1 MRNNK
6 ICIIGLGY
14 VGLPLA
20 FNLSKHFE
28 LIGFD
33 SSKKRILDLKDN
45 VDQTNEIKTS
55 ELKKA
60 KISFTYETKD
70 IQECNIYIV
79 TVPTPI
85 DSKNN
90 PQITSL
96 ISVTKMIASFL
107 KNNDLI
113 IYESTVFPGCTE
125 EILIPLIE
133 KISKKKLNKN
143 FYVGYSPERID
154 PGFSKYKLSNQIK
167 VISGSNEQTVARIGK
182 IYKRIIKKGIFVAK
196 NIRVAEAA
204 KIIENTQRDINIA
217 FINEVSMLFHKMK
230 INTNEV
236 LKAANTKWNFL
247 NFKPGLVGGH
257 CIGVDPYYLKFK
269 ALKEGFRPK
278 LISSGRSINDFMPK
292 FIFKEIKKEVEKKK
306 KRLKNLKILFLGI
319 TFKENCNDFRNS
331 KAISLLKLLKKNN
344 DIDIFDNLVNK
355 NLLAEKEKIKLI
367 SKISKKN
374 FYDVIIVSV
383 PHNKI
388 KSFKIDFLKKLCK
401 KSGIIID
408 IKSIYSKEQVEWQL

>member
-6 ICIIGLGY
+6 ICVIGLGY

-85 DSKNN
+85 NSKNN

-96 ISVTKMIASFL
+96 ISVTKMIASHL

-143 FYVGYSPERID
+143 FHVGYSPERID
-154 PGFSKYKLSNQIK
+154 PGYSKYKLSNQIK
-167 VISGSNEQTVARIGK
+167 VISGSSKQTVARIGK
-182 IYKRIIKKGIFVAK
+182 IYKTIIKKGIFVAE
-196 NIRVAEAA
+196 NIKVAEAA

-230 INTNEV
+230 ISTNEV

-306 KRLKNLKILFLGI
+306 KEIKK
-319 TFKENCNDFRNS
+319 FKDI
-331 KAISLLKLLKKNN
+331 ISWGY
-344 DIDIFDNLVNK
+344 F
-355 NLLAEKEKIKLI
+355 
-367 SKISKKN
+367 
-374 FYDVIIVSV
+374 
-383 PHNKI
+383 
-388 KSFKIDFLKKLCK
+388 
-401 KSGIIID
+401 
-408 IKSIYSKEQVEWQL
+408 

>member
-6 ICIIGLGY
+6 ICVIGLGY

-85 DSKNN
+85 NSKNN

-96 ISVTKMIASFL
+96 ISVTKMIASYL

-154 PGFSKYKLSNQIK
+154 PGYSKYKLSNQIK
-167 VISGSNEQTVARIGK
+167 VISGSSKQTVARIEK
-182 IYKRIIKKGIFVAK
+182 IYKKIIKKGIFVAK
-196 NIRVAEAA
+196 NIKVAEAA

-217 FINEVSMLFHKMK
+217 FINEVSMLFHKMR

-306 KRLKNLKILFLGI
+306 KRLKNLKILFLGV

-383 PHNKI
+383 PHKKI
-388 KSFKIDFLKKLCK
+388 KSFKINFLKKFCK

-408 IKSIYSKEQVEWQL
+408 IKSIYLKEQVEWQL

>member
-6 ICIIGLGY
+6 ICVIGLGY

-85 DSKNN
+85 NSKNN

-96 ISVTKMIASFL
+96 ISVTKMIASHL

-143 FYVGYSPERID
+143 FHVGYSPERID
-154 PGFSKYKLSNQIK
+154 PGYSKYKLSNQIK
-167 VISGSNEQTVARIGK
+167 VISGSSKQTVARVGK
-182 IYKRIIKKGIFVAK
+182 IYKTIIKKGIFVAK
-196 NIRVAEAA
+196 NIKVAEAA

-306 KRLKNLKILFLGI
+306 KRLKNLKILFLGV

-331 KAISLLKLLKKNN
+331 KAISLLKILKKNN

-388 KSFKIDFLKKLCK
+388 KSFKINFLKKLCK

>member
-6 ICIIGLGY
+6 ICVIGLGY

-85 DSKNN
+85 NSKNN

-96 ISVTKMIASFL
+96 ISVTKMIASHL

-143 FYVGYSPERID
+143 FHVGYSPERID
-154 PGFSKYKLSNQIK
+154 PGYSKYKLSNQIK
-167 VISGSNEQTVARIGK
+167 VISGSSKQTVARIGK
-182 IYKRIIKKGIFVAK
+182 IYKTIIKKGIFVAE
-196 NIRVAEAA
+196 NIKVAEAA

-230 INTNEV
+230 ISTNEV

-292 FIFKEIKKEVEKKK
+292 FIFKEIKKEVKKKK
-306 KRLKNLKILFLGI
+306 KRLKNLKILFLGV

-331 KAISLLKLLKKNN
+331 KAISLLKILKKNN

-355 NLLAEKEKIKLI
+355 DLLAEKEKIKLI

-374 FYDVIIVSV
+374 FYDLIIVSV

-388 KSFKIDFLKKLCK
+388 KSFKINFLKKLCK

>member
-1 MRNNK
+1 MKKNK
-6 ICIIGLGY
+6 ICVIGLGY

-20 FNLSKHFE
+20 FNLSKYFE
-28 LIGFD
+28 VIGFD
-33 SSKKRILDLKDN
+33 KNKERILDLKKNIDK
-45 VDQTNEIKTS
+45 TNEIKIS

-60 KISFTYETKD
+60 KILFTSRPLD
-70 IQECNIYIV
+70 IFNSNIYIV

-85 DSKNN
+85 DSRNK
-90 PQITSL
+90 PQLTSL
-96 ISVTKMIASFL
+96 ISVTKTIASNI

-133 KISKKKLNKN
+133 RISKKKLNKN
-143 FYVGYSPERID
+143 FQIGYSPERID
-154 PGFSKYKLSNQIK
+154 PGVSKYKLSNQTK
-167 VISGSNEQTVARIGK
+167 VISGSSNQAVKNIKA
-182 IYKRIIKKGIFVAK
+182 IYKKIIKKDIFVAE
-196 NIRVAEAA
+196 NIKVAEAA

-236 LKAANTKWNFL
+236 LKAAGTKWNFL

-269 ALKEGFRPK
+269 ALKEGFKTK
-278 LISSGRSINDFMPK
+278 LVSSGRSVNDFVPK
-292 FIFKEIKKEVEKKK
+292 FIFNEINKEVKKK
-306 KRLKNLKILFLGI
+306 KKYLKNLKILFLGV

-331 KAISLLKLLKKNN
+331 KAITLFKFLKKNN
-344 DIDIFDNLVNK
+344 NIDVFDNLVNK
-355 NLLAEKEKIKLI
+355 NLLFKKEKIKLI
-367 SKISKKN
+367 SNISKKN
-374 FYDVIIVSV
+374 FYDIIVIAV
-383 PHNKI
+383 PHKKI
-388 KSFKIDFLKKLCK
+388 KSFHINFLRKICK

>member
-6 ICIIGLGY
+6 ICVIGLGY

-85 DSKNN
+85 NSKNN

-96 ISVTKMIASFL
+96 ISVTKMIASYL

-125 EILIPLIE
+125 EVLIPLIE

-143 FYVGYSPERID
+143 FHVGYSPERID
-154 PGFSKYKLSNQIK
+154 PGYSKYKLSNQIK
-167 VISGSNEQTVARIGK
+167 VISGSSKQTVARIGK

-269 ALKEGFRPK
+269 ALKEGFSPK

-374 FYDVIIVSV
+374 FYDLIIVSV

-388 KSFKIDFLKKLCK
+388 KSFKINFLKKLCK

>member
-1 MRNNK
+1 MKNNK

-20 FNLSKHFE
+20 VHLSKHFD
-28 LIGFD
+28 LVGFD
-33 SSKKRILDLKDN
+33 SNEERILSLKRNIDKTNETKKSDLKKSK
-45 VDQTNEIKTS
+45 ILFTS
-55 ELKKA
+55 EIL
-60 KISFTYETKD
+60 D
-70 IQECNIYIV
+70 MQNCNVYIV

-90 PQITSL
+90 PLITSL
-96 ISVTKMIASFL
+96 IETTKIIASKI
-107 KNNDLI
+107 KNDDLI

-154 PGFSKYKLSNQIK
+154 PGLSKYKLSNQVK
-167 VISGSNEQTVARIGK
+167 VISGSNKKAEEKIKK
-182 IYKRIIKKGIFVAK
+182 IYKKIIKKGIFIAK
-196 NIRVAEAA
+196 NIKIAEAA

-217 FINEVSMLFHKMK
+217 FINEVSMLFHKLK
-230 INTNEV
+230 INTNDV
-236 LKAANTKWNFL
+236 LKTAATKWNFL

-292 FIFKEIKKEVEKKK
+292 FIFDEIKTVINKK
-306 KRLKNLKILFLGI
+306 KRSLRNNKILFLGI
-319 TFKENCNDFRNS
+319 AFKENCNDFRNS
-331 KAISLLKLLKKNN
+331 KAIELFKLLNKFN
-344 DIDIFDNLVNK
+344 DIDVFDNLVNK
-355 NLLAEKEKIKLI
+355 NLLEQKEKIKLI
-367 SKISKKN
+367 SNISNKKL
-374 FYDVIIVSV
+374 YDIIIISV
-383 PHNKI
+383 PHKKI
-388 KSFKIDFLKKLCK
+388 KSFKINYLKGLCK
-401 KSGIIID
+401 KNGTIID
-408 IKSIYSKEQVEWQL
+408 IKSVYSKDQVEWQL